1 MDALSQL
8 LALGRFEARM
18 DVRCLLDGAFV
29 MPHDT
34 MPANE
39 LPFHLLLSGRCTVR
53 TASGEVPM
61 QAGDFV
67 LISQGQAHTMAHA
80 GAAPTTARARPAT
93 RPLTRRPPGEHA
105 TLPLISNLGVAAQ
118 ATVDLVCGRYVHAP
132 GAGALLTQ
140 VLPPVLHATLAGAT
154 ERPPLDAMIAL
165 LRAES
170 AAARPGAH
178 ALINA
183 LGQALLA
190 LALRAHGRAAHAPP
204 GMLRLLADTRLA
216 PSIQA
221 LLREPGADW
230 TLDTLAERAAM
241 SRATYA
247 RQVQAVAGTAAGALV
262 SRLRMMQACELLQD
276 ARRSVADVADAVGYR
291 SEAAFGKAFQAVLG
305 EPPGRWRRARAQ
317 R

>member
-8 LALGRFEARM
+8 LTLGRFEARM
-18 DVRCLLDGAFV
+18 DVRCLLDGPFV
-29 MPHDT
+29 MPHDA
-34 MPANE
+34 MPTNE
-39 LPFHLLLSGRCTVR
+39 LPFHLLLSGQCTVR
-53 TASGEVPM
+53 TASGEIPM

-67 LISQGQAHTMAHA
+67 LISHGQAHTMAHS
-80 GAAPTTARARPAT
+80 GAARVRSAGRA
-93 RPLTRRPPGEHA
+93 LTRSTPGEHA
-105 TLPLISNLGVAAQ
+105 TLPLVSNLGTQ
-118 ATVDLVCGRYVHAP
+118 ARASVDLVCGRYVHPP

-140 VLPPVLHATLAGAT
+140 VLPPVLHATLAAAT
-154 ERPPLDAMIAL
+154 ESPPLDALIAL

-170 AAARPGAH
+170 ATARPGAH

-204 GMLRLLADTRLA
+204 GMLRLLADARLA

-276 ARRSVADVADAVGYR
+276 PRRSVADVADAVGYR

-317 R
+317 G